1 MKMEQELLNMSY
13 RESVRQKKERLE
25 KMEKELKKLK
35 ERVKKLEKKLK
46 EQEREYDFDKWEGTD
61 PD

>member
-1 MKMEQELLNMSY
+1 MTL
-13 RESVRQKKERLE
+13 KKLE
-25 KMEKELKKLK
+25 EELKKIK